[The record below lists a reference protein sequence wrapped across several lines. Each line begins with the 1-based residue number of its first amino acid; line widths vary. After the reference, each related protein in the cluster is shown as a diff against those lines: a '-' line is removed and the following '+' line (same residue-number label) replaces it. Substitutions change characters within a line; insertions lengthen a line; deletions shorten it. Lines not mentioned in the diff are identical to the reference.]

1 LSATL
6 CRRIERL
13 SIHGKNIPQF
23 YITPPQP
30 CPYLK
35 GQFERKIFTHLIGEG
50 ARELNDSLSQGGFR
64 RSQNIAY
71 RPACEEC
78 SACTSV
84 RVIVDEFGLTK
95 SFRRTLRKNTDIIGK
110 MKPPVP
116 TSENYS
122 IFRDYIDQR
131 HTKGGMTDM
140 TVLDFAA
147 MVEDTFVNTRLVE
160 YRLKPENPLDRE
172 SDDKGELV
180 AAALSDI
187 MEDGLSMIYSF
198 FNPGYTDRGLG
209 TYMVLDHIERA
220 RKMGLP
226 FLYLGYWV
234 QGSAKMNYKSRF
246 APQERLDTTGWH
258 RV

>member
-1 LSATL
+1 M
-6 CRRIERL
+6 

-30 CPYLK
+30 CPYLG
-35 GQFERKIFTHLIGEG
+35 GQFERKIFTHLIGDG

-71 RPACEEC
+71 RPACEDC
-78 SACTSV
+78 KACTSV
-84 RVIVDEFGLTK
+84 RVIVDEFRMTK
-95 SFRRTLRKNTDIIGK
+95 SFRRIMRKNTDITSS
-110 MKPPVP
+110 MKIPVP
-116 TSENYS
+116 TPENYS

-131 HTKGGMTDM
+131 HTAGGMTDM

-147 MVEDTFVNTRLVE
+147 MIEDTFVETRLVE
-160 YRLKPENPLDRE
+160 YRLRPEDSLEHRDVHE
-172 SDDKGELV
+172 GELV
-180 AAALSDI
+180 GAALSDI

-198 FNPGYTDRGLG
+198 FNPSYDSRSLG

-234 QGSAKMNYKSRF
+234 SGSSKMEYKSRF
-246 APQERLDTTGWH
+246 SPQERLDATGWH
-258 RV
+258 RDQA

>member
-1 LSATL
+1 M
-6 CRRIERL
+6 

-30 CPYLK
+30 CPYLGDK
-35 GQFERKIFTHLIGEG
+35 FERKIFTHLIGEG

-71 RPACEEC
+71 RPACEDC
-78 SACTSV
+78 KACTSV
-84 RVIVDEFGLTK
+84 RVIVDEFRMTK
-95 SFRRTLRKNTDIIGK
+95 SFRRIMRKNTDITGS
-110 MKPPVP
+110 MKIPVP

-131 HTKGGMTDM
+131 HTAGGMTDM

-147 MVEDTFVNTRLVE
+147 MVEDTFVDTRLFE
-160 YRLKPENPLDRE
+160 YRLRPDLSQDPSNGQE
-172 SDDKGELV
+172 GELV
-180 AAALSDI
+180 GAALSDI

-198 FNPGYTDRGLG
+198 FNPEYDNRSLG

-234 QGSAKMNYKSRF
+234 PGSSKMDYKSRF
-246 APQERLDTTGWH
+246 SPQERLDATGWH
-258 RV
+258 RDQA

>member
-1 LSATL
+1 M
-6 CRRIERL
+6 

-30 CPYLK
+30 CPYIN
-35 GQFERKIFTHLIGEG
+35 GQFERKIFTHLIGDS

-71 RPACEEC
+71 RPACEDC
-78 SACTSV
+78 NACTSV
-84 RVIVDEFGLTK
+84 RVIVDEFQATK
-95 SFRRTLRKNTDIIGK
+95 SFKRILKKNTDILAE
-110 MKPPVP
+110 MKNP
-116 TSENYS
+116 TPTPENYS

-131 HTKGGMTDM
+131 HKAGGMTDM

-147 MVEDTFVNTRLVE
+147 MVEDTFVNTRLIE
-160 YRLKPENPLDRE
+160 YRLKPDTHLEYANPE
-172 SDDKGELV
+172 KGELV

-198 FNPGYTDRGLG
+198 FDPKYDERSLG

-234 QGSAKMNYKSRF
+234 QGSSKMNYKSRF
-246 APQERLDTTGWH
+246 TPQERLETTGWH
-258 RV
+258 RNQV

>member
-1 LSATL
+1 MDSTVSAY
-6 CRRIERL
+6 
-13 SIHGKNIPQF
+13 GKNIPQF

-30 CPYLK
+30 CPYLS
-35 GQFERKIFTHLIGEG
+35 GQFERKIFTHLIGDR

-78 SACTSV
+78 TACISV
-84 RVIVDEFGLTK
+84 RVIVDEFRYTK
-95 SFRRTLRKNTDIIGK
+95 SFRRTMRKNTDLVGK
-110 MKPPVP
+110 MEIPTP

-122 IFRDYIDQR
+122 IFRDYIDHR
-131 HTKGGMTDM
+131 HTSGGMTDM

-147 MVEDTFVNTRLVE
+147 MVEDTFVNTRLIE
-160 YRLKPENPLDRE
+160 YRKKPDQPMDPA
-172 SDDKGELV
+172 DGKKGELV

-198 FNPGYTDRGLG
+198 FNPAYEDRGLG
-209 TYMVLDHIERA
+209 TYMILDHIERA

-234 QGSAKMNYKSRF
+234 QGSAKMTYKSRF
-246 APQERLDTTGWH
+246 SPQERLDTTGWH
-258 RV
+258 RVQK

>member
-1 LSATL
+1 M
-6 CRRIERL
+6 
-13 SIHGKNIPQF
+13 SIHSKNIPQF

-30 CPYLK
+30 CPYLS

-50 ARELNDSLSQGGFR
+50 AKELNDSLSQGGFR

-71 RPACEEC
+71 RPACEDC
-78 SACTSV
+78 KACTSV
-84 RVIVDEFGLTK
+84 RVIVDEFRMTK
-95 SFRRTLRKNTDIIGK
+95 SFRRIMRKNTDIASS
-110 MKPPVP
+110 MKIPVP

-131 HTKGGMTDM
+131 HAAGGMTDM

-147 MVEDTFVNTRLVE
+147 MVEDTFVETRLVE
-160 YRLKPENPLDRE
+160 YRLQPENSLER
-172 SDDKGELV
+172 SDVGEGELV
-180 AAALSDI
+180 GAALSDI

-198 FNPGYTDRGLG
+198 FNPAYNSRSLG
-209 TYMVLDHIERA
+209 TFMVLDHIERA

-234 QGSAKMNYKSRF
+234 SGSSKMNYKSRF
-246 APQERLDTTGWH
+246 SPQERLDATGWH
-258 RV
+258 RDQA